1 MKAKLLAI
9 MERSH
14 DLWEQLANDYQV
26 FDLDS
31 YIERARILAPDV
43 FLENPETE
51 EIEGD
56 IQDENNEHIITWEDG
71 MDEIVRIYQ
80 KI

>member
-51 EIEGD
+51 EIEGE

-80 KI
+80 K

>member
-9 MERSH
+9 MEKSH

-80 KI
+80 K

>member
-51 EIEGD
+51 EIEGE
-56 IQDENNEHIITWEDG
+56 IQDENNDHIITWEDG

-80 KI
+80 K

>member
-56 IQDENNEHIITWEDG
+56 IQDENNEHLITWEDG

-80 KI
+80 K